1 MQSCYN
7 RWPLKSIKPGFSLLP
22 ELQVCLLLFLFLS
35 SFFFP
40 AIIYIIQIIL
50 ASLCKPQT
58 LWHTIPSSNIRLSLL
73 WHHRPNLSIPD
84 IPSSLSLSLYVCIC
98 VSVCV
103 CLCLCVSTSLVA
115 SWWGQVFCE
124 ALISSEVVSS
134 VSLSKCLSGSVLAR
148 LGLFRSSY
156 FFRSCASLCFCVS
169 GCVLARPGLFR
180 SSEFFRSCVSL
191 WLRPGGAR
199 LLRSSSFF
207 RG

>member
-134 VSLSKCLSGSVLAR
+134 VSLWQRLGEARSLPKLLFLPKLCFSVFLCLWLCLGEARFVSKLWILPKLCLSLV
-148 LGLFRSSY
+148 
-156 FFRSCASLCFCVS
+156 ASWW
-169 GCVLARPGLFR
+169 G
-180 SSEFFRSCVSL
+180 
-191 WLRPGGAR
+191 
-199 LLRSSSFF
+199 
-207 RG
+207 